1 MSKENSTSTS
11 PNGHGA
17 RIAGPVADHLLAH
30 LHDEEASLVAMLQ
43 AVRNVHGALRHLN
56 DDKLRQSLDEE
67 ARVLQ
72 TADGLQQRRCQLRS
86 ELSAVL
92 GVPAEEITLRRII
105 SATTGSLRET
115 VERCRQS
122 LAEMAAEMNR
132 LNRQNA
138 AMIRQSLSITHGIL
152 GRLTGTAAVGESYN
166 ADGGREE
173 AHVGSLVQW
182 GG

>member
-1 MSKENSTSTS
+1 MTTENSTT
-11 PNGHGA
+11 PNGDAG

-43 AVRNVHGALRHLN
+43 AVRDVHGALRHLN
-56 DDKLRQSLDEE
+56 DDKLRQALEDE
-67 ARVLQ
+67 ARVLK
-72 TADGLQQRRCQLRS
+72 TAEGLQQRRSLLRS

-92 GVPAEEITLRRII
+92 GVSAEEVTLRRIVA
-105 SATTGSLRET
+105 ATTGSLRET
-115 VERCRQS
+115 VEHCRQS

-138 AMIRQSLSITHGIL
+138 AMIRQSLSITHGII

-166 ADGGREE
+166 ADGGRDE

>member
-1 MSKENSTSTS
+1 MTTENSNS
-11 PNGHGA
+11 PNSHEA

-30 LHDEEASLVAMLQ
+30 LHDEEASLSAMLQ
-43 AVRNVHGALRHLN
+43 AVRDVHGALRHLN
-56 DDKLRQSLDEE
+56 DDKLRQAIEEE
-67 ARVLQ
+67 ARVLR
-72 TADGLQQRRCQLRS
+72 AAEGLQPRRCQLRS
-86 ELSAVL
+86 DLSDVL
-92 GVPAEEITLRRII
+92 GVPAEEITLCRIL

-115 VERCRQS
+115 VERFRQS

-138 AMIRQSLSITHGIL
+138 AMIRQSLSITKGII

-166 ADGGREE
+166 AGGGKEE
-173 AHVGSLVQW
+173 AHMGSLVQW